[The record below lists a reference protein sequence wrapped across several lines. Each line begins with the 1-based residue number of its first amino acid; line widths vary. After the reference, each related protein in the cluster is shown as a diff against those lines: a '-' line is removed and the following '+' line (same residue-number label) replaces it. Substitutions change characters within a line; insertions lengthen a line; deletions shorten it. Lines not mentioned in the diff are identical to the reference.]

1 MERARS
7 SEAFRVVHPGA
18 HPSPELDQALA
29 RAFAA
34 GASAWPG
41 VTVDER
47 DFARYLAERI
57 DPGEPPVTALEGL
70 YTSDLYLSCAGAA
83 GSAAAVEA
91 FSKRLLAD
99 LARVLSGVGAAAI
112 ADDVRQ
118 ILLERLFVG
127 NAESPPKISTYS
139 GRGQLSAWVRVA
151 AVRIAV
157 SLRRTEHP
165 SEAPGP
171 DETLDALLPSID
183 PELDALKLRYAATF
197 NAALGD
203 AFAALP
209 PRDRTLLKLHYVD
222 GVSVERIASSYN
234 AHRVSASRWLSAA
247 RARVL
252 EETARLVRERKHL
265 TESEFE
271 SLARLVRS
279 QLDVSLGS
287 AVGDRDET

>member
-1 MERARS
+1 MKRARS
-7 SEAFRVVHPGA
+7 GDVFRATRPGA
-18 HPSPELDQALA
+18 GPSPELDQALA

-34 GASAWPG
+34 GQSAWPG
-41 VTVDER
+41 VAVDEG

-57 DPGEPPVTALEGL
+57 DEGEPAAAALDGL
-70 YTSDLYLSCAGAA
+70 YASDLYLTCACAA
-83 GSAAAVEA
+83 GSTVAVEA
-91 FSKRLLAD
+91 FSKRLLSD

-127 NAESPPKISTYS
+127 SAESPPKIGTYS

-151 AVRIAV
+151 AVRIAM
-157 SLRRTEHP
+157 SLRRSEHP
-165 SEAPGP
+165 SDASAP
-171 DETLDALLPSID
+171 DDTLDALLPSID
-183 PELDALKLRYAATF
+183 PELDALKIRYAATF
-197 NAALGD
+197 NAALED

-222 GVSVERIASSYN
+222 GVSVDRIASSYN

-247 RARVL
+247 RGRVL
-252 EETARLVRERKHL
+252 EETVRLVRERNRL

-279 QLDVSLGS
+279 QLEVRLGG
-287 AVGDRDET
+287 AAGDET

>member
-1 MERARS
+1 MGRARS
-7 SEAFRVVHPGA
+7 SDVFRAVHPA
-18 HPSPELDQALA
+18 SSPSPELDQALA

-34 GASAWPG
+34 GKSAWPG
-41 VTVDER
+41 VAVDEG

-57 DPGEPPVTALEGL
+57 DEGEPPVTALDGL
-70 YTSDLYLSCAGAA
+70 YASDLYLACACAA
-83 GSAAAVEA
+83 GSGVAVEA
-91 FSKRLLAD
+91 FTKRLLSD
-99 LARVLSGVGAAAI
+99 LARVLSAVGAAPI

-127 NAESPPKISTYS
+127 NADSPPKIGTYS

-151 AVRIAV
+151 AVRIAM
-157 SLRRTEHP
+157 SLHRTEHP
-165 SEAPGP
+165 GGASSP
-171 DETLDALLPSID
+171 DDTLDSLLPSID

-197 NAALGD
+197 NAALQD

-222 GVSVERIASSYN
+222 GVSVDRIASSYN

-252 EETARLVRERKHL
+252 EETVRLVRERKRL

-279 QLDVSLGS
+279 QLEVSLGS
-287 AVGDRDET
+287 AVGDDGET